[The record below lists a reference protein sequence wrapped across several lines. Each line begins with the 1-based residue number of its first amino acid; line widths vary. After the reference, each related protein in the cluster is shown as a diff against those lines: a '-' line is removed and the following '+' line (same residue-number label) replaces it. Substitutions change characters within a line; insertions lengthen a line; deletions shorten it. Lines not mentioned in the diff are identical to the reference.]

1 MIQIIYSL
9 LRHVLWPRIWSI
21 LVDVFYRL
29 QNHAATLDCCW
40 TEGSVNVN
48 EVSFVDSVAI
58 IYILTD
64 FLSICFS
71 WLLKTRG
78 IDIFT

>member
-1 MIQIIYSL
+1 MIQIIHSL
-9 LRHVLWPRIWSI
+9 LRHVLWPRIWSV
-21 LVDVFYRL
+21 LVDVFHRL
-29 QNHAATLDCCW
+29 QTHAETLDCRW
-40 TEGSVNVN
+40 TEDSVNVN
-48 EVSFVDSVAI
+48 EVNVVDSVAV

-71 WLLKTRG
+71 WLLKTRA

>member
-9 LRHVLWPRIWSI
+9 LRHVLWARIWSI
-21 LVDVFYRL
+21 LVDAFHSF
-29 QNHAATLDCCW
+29 QNNVVTLDCFW
-40 TEGSVNVN
+40 TESSVNVN
-48 EVSFVDSVAI
+48 EVSFVDSVAV

>member
-9 LRHVLWPRIWSI
+9 LRHVLWPRIWSV
-21 LVDVFYRL
+21 LVDVFHSF
-29 QNHAATLDCCW
+29 QNDAATLDCWW

-48 EVSFVDSVAI
+48 EVSFVDSVAV

>member
-1 MIQIIYSL
+1 ML
-9 LRHVLWPRIWSI
+9 T
-21 LVDVFYRL
+21 DVFHRL
-29 QNHAATLDCCW
+29 QNHDANLDCCW
-40 TEGSVNVN
+40 TECSVNVN
-48 EVSFVDSVAI
+48 EVNFVDSVAV